1 MTTDEIMQ
9 VALDLAG
16 FARIPEDSAIYV
28 GGEGIRRVLFGIDVG
43 PAELLLAKQL
53 GFDCVIAHH
62 PVNATPD
69 GWKVYLRH
77 VEFMVA
83 AGVPEDAALASVADR
98 IDGYQ
103 VRAHVWNYDHVP
115 SVARLLAM
123 PFLNVHAPLDEVG
136 RRRMVEV
143 VRQVQSENPRATVGE
158 VAQALGRLPEIANA
172 QTAVEVR
179 LGSPDSVAGN
189 VVVAHG
195 ALTNGGYDVAS
206 TCFANGVDTV
216 VYIHIDYG
224 ELQRL
229 RKEGRG
235 NLIVTGHIASDSLGF
250 TPFLEALRA
259 RGLEVTTFSGV
270 IGP

>member
-1 MTTDEIMQ
+1 MTTEEIMQ

-28 GGEGIRRVLFGIDVG
+28 RGDRIRRVLFGIDVG
-43 PAELLLAKQL
+43 PAELLLARQL
-53 GFDCVIAHH
+53 GFDCVVAHH

-69 GWKVYLRH
+69 AWKVYLRH

-83 AGVPEDAALASVADR
+83 AGVPEDAALAAVADR
-98 IDGYQ
+98 VDAYR

-115 SVARLLAM
+115 SVARLLGI

-136 RRRMVEV
+136 RRRMIEV
-143 VRQVQSENPRATVGE
+143 VRHVQSEDPHATVGDL
-158 VAQALGRLPEIANA
+158 ARALGRLPEITNA

-179 LGSPDSVAGN
+179 LGSADSVAGN

-206 TCFANGVDTV
+206 TCFAHGVDTV
-216 VYIHIDYG
+216 VYIHIDYA

-229 RKEGRG
+229 RRDGRG

-250 TPFLEALRA
+250 TPFLQALRA

-270 IGP
+270 IAP